1 MTLYVLKN
9 RFTYQELEEI
19 VGIFDSMSKLESA
32 KVIYMR
38 LMPELSEECFNFSY
52 EEYILNTLK

>member
-9 RFTYQELEEI
+9 RFTYEELEEI
-19 VGIFDSMSKLESA
+19 VGIFDSMLRLESA

-52 EEYILNTLK
+52 EECILNTLK